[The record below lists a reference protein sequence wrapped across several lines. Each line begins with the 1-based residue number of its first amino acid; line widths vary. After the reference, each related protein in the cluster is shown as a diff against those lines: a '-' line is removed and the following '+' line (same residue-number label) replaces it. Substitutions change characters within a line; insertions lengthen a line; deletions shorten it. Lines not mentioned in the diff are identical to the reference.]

1 MLTSFA
7 RSVLSSLYLDQNNSV
22 KIRILDTLT
31 QNKTELE
38 AMNVVSWFIAGS
50 FWRQLRLLTE

>member
-1 MLTSFA
+1 MCLDRSLSAQFA
-7 RSVLSSLYLDQNNSV
+7 LLDQTNSV
-22 KIRILDTLT
+22 KFRILDTLT

-38 AMNVVSWFIAGS
+38 AMNVVSVFIAGS